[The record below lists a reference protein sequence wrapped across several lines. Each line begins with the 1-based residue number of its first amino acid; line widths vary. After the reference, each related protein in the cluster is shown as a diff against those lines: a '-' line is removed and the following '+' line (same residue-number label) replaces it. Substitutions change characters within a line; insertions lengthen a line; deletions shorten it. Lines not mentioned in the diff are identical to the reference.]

1 MKVDSGKW
9 RVKEKIPYWNFE
21 IIFLE
26 SLKDFQPK
34 LLILNSP
41 FLTKKG
47 GLLATFNLLHGY

>member
-1 MKVDSGKW
+1 LKVDSGKW
-9 RVKEKIPYWNFE
+9 RVKEKISYWNFE

-26 SLKDFQPK
+26 SLKDFQPR

-47 GLLATFNLLHGY
+47 GLY